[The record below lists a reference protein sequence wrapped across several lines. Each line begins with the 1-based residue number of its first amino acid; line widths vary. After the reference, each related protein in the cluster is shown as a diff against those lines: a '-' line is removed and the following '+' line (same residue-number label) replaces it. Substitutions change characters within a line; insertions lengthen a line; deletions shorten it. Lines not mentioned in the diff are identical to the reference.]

1 MFWLTAL
8 ILLAWILAGIELTYG
23 SFKMHRLDRYLLAG
37 DDDDPPTITIV
48 VPARNEAR
56 TLDPAMQSLLT
67 LDYPRFDIVAV
78 DDRSEDTTGTL
89 LDAFDDPRLTVLH
102 VDDLPLGWLGKNH
115 ALQLG
120 ANHAKGEWLLFTDA
134 DVVFSP
140 ATLRHAASALRKTGV
155 DHVAATPRA
164 TGASPALKAVLPVF
178 SFCFGLA
185 LRPWRANN
193 PGSRS
198 SCGIG
203 AFNLV
208 RKAAYQAIDGHER
221 IADKPHDDLAL
232 AQRLKHA
239 GYRSCCVIGDRLL
252 SVEWYR
258 TLPEFI
264 RGLEKGSFAYFGY
277 HLLPVVVATIALL
290 ALFVWPIIGLF
301 LLSGAGLALA
311 VVTLVVML
319 ALGIAGARRLRL
331 PGIYG
336 LAYPFGA
343 LVMVLVLWNSAIRIR
358 VRGGVEWRGTF
369 YSIK

>member
-1 MFWLTAL
+1 MFWLTLL
-8 ILLAWILAGIELTYG
+8 ILLAWTIAGIELTYG
-23 SFKMHRLDRYLLAG
+23 GFKMRRMDRYPLAG
-37 DDDDPPTITIV
+37 DNDNLPTITII
-48 VPARNEAR
+48 VPARNEAH
-56 TLDPAMQSLLT
+56 TLGPAMQSLLA

-78 DDRSEDTTGTL
+78 DDRSEDTTGAV
-89 LDAFDDPRLTVLH
+89 LDAFDDPRLTVIH
-102 VDDLPLGWLGKNH
+102 VDELPLGWLGKNH

-120 ANHAKGEWLLFTDA
+120 ANHAKGDWLLFTDA

-140 ATLRHAASALRKTGV
+140 ATLRHAASILFETGT
-155 DHVAATPRA
+155 DHVAAMPRA

-185 LRPWRANN
+185 LRPWRASN
-193 PGSRS
+193 PRSRS

-208 RKAAYQAIDGHER
+208 RKTAYEAIGAHEKIAAQ
-221 IADKPHDDLAL
+221 PHDDLAL
-232 AQRLKHA
+232 AQRLKRA

-277 HLLPVVVATIALL
+277 HLLPVVVASIGLL

-331 PGIYG
+331 SGIYG

-358 VRGGVEWRGTF
+358 LRGGLEWRGTF